1 MALFKPSYFLKNLSQ
16 DTVTLRVMSSF
27 ELLWKLWCLGL
38 FGLPKQNAISLGG
51 LNNRASISHHS
62 RGWRSKIRVP
72 AGLGSNEGSLPG
84 LQMAAFSVSS
94 HGQRERKQ
102 AI

>member
-27 ELLWKLWCLGL
+27 ELLWKLWCLSL

-51 LNNRASISHHS
+51 LNNRASVSDHS
-62 RGWRSKIRVP
+62 GGWRSKIRVP
-72 AGLGSNEGSLPG
+72 DGQGRVDSWFRASLPFHMMRGVRGSLRSI
-84 LQMAAFSVSS
+84 L
-94 HGQRERKQ
+94 
-102 AI
+102 